1 VVFFNYAAMQM
12 VAKIVYYGPGL
23 CGKTT
28 NLKLIYDRTTPASRG
43 EIVSL
48 ETETD
53 RTLFFDLLPIDVGVI
68 GGFKTKFQLYTV
80 PGQVFYNVTRKL
92 VLKGVDG
99 IVFVADSQAPMLDAN
114 IESFQNLKDNLT
126 ELGIPIDQTPIVLQY
141 NKRDLKNISS
151 VDELEM
157 GLNPDRRYVS
167 IESSALTGDGV
178 FETLK
183 EISRQTLLKLKT
195 KVVDQ
200 EERKKRENIVSF
212 KLQTEEQDPGE
223 TPSLDLDEITDD
235 TIDAS
240 GAGGIPDSIDDTIP
254 EENSLPAFKMG
265 DTDYGTPP
273 QPGDSSLPSVNLSDV
288 DLEGAE
294 IEIDA
299 TDEFAVDSESWS
311 ESEDE
316 LKLDF
321 EFPADSDEDT
331 DDVDDEGFDAI
342 EEGDLDSLEMEIPS
356 LDETVK
362 DPNAA
367 PFPNVGSDH
376 PSFPGQELE
385 APPEDWDETSEEML
399 LDMEASEVQETPPMP
414 PSMDAIET
422 NTAQF
427 EKAAEELPDVSDP
440 EIEMPQAK
448 AKNKT
453 SKSHLDELANLTRIT
468 TRKSGKSKPKTDILD
483 NFLTNV
489 NKGKKVDKIQMTS
502 PLPFN
507 TAQLNCILVD
517 EKNNVV
523 HTQLVKA
530 QAHDLPD
537 GKKEIRIHLEID
549 IEKGN

>member
-1 VVFFNYAAMQM
+1 MVFFNYAAMQM